1 MRYSHPLYHNR
12 AKAQATD
19 TSWLPLPM
27 FFLCLAYP
35 EIKKNEYTSAEK
47 KKETGAVIITSLP
60 SDHTTTH
67 QNTKTDDVFGKID
80 K

>member
-1 MRYSHPLYHNR
+1 MNIPQL
-12 AKAQATD
+12 
-19 TSWLPLPM
+19 
-27 FFLCLAYP
+27 
-35 EIKKNEYTSAEK
+35 K